1 MDLIG
6 EESVVIGLFKVMEW
20 VLILGIV
27 GSLIMTK
34 LGVKRFKEQKEV
46 DTKKAKQH
54 RGKAIIGGLFTVIM
68 ISLLVCVKLGIPQG
82 IILGN

>member
-1 MDLIG
+1 MLIG
-6 EESVVIGLFKVMEW
+6 ESVVIGLFKVMEW